1 MTSFKTTT
9 YLFIDYLHQICFR
22 FHFGQVSTARAVMYA
37 KKHSKAAG
45 VAAFVEETLVR
56 GELSDNFCYYN
67 DNYDKVTI
75 FINLLFFYHREF
87 SIYG

>member
-1 MTSFKTTT
+1 
-9 YLFIDYLHQICFR
+9 
-22 FHFGQVSTARAVMYA
+22 MYA

-56 GELSDNFCYYN
+56 GELSDNFCYYT

-75 FINLLFFYHREF
+75 VIDFLLFDHREF
-87 SIYG
+87 SIYRYTLGSRYRAAR